1 MKTIQARLIA
11 PPAELDALLKH
22 LEQSGIIVH
31 TVSRRKDKKIAGSF
45 RQYALLELEPDAGFE
60 L

>member
-1 MKTIQARLIA
+1 MKAIQARLIA
-11 PPAELDALLKH
+11 PPEELDALLKH

-45 RQYALLELEPDAGFE
+45 RQYAVLELEDQSTNP
-60 L
+60 